1 MDREIGR
8 FHSLE
13 ILELGAHSAILDG
26 GDWGRLS
33 IDRRLCP
40 DTVRPGDSLEV
51 FSYLNS
57 SGQPA
62 VTTEK
67 PAAQLGEVA
76 WVEVVEVNDLGAFVD
91 WGLPRDLF
99 VPFAEQQH
107 PLKKGG
113 HTLVMVYLDNQGRLT
128 GSTRVDHWID
138 DSSAALSQGQKVSL
152 IVAERTELGYKAII
166 NHQCWGLLYSNE
178 LYQRVRKGQVLTGF
192 VQRIRSD
199 GRIDLS
205 LNQPGFNKTK
215 IDRVSAKILERLEDN
230 DGFLPL
236 TDKSPPREIYAVFGV
251 SKKVFKQAIGAL
263 YKQRIITLD
272 ADGIRTI

>member
-107 PLKKGG
+107 LLKKGG

>member
-1 MDREIGR
+1 MGREIGR
-8 FHSLE
+8 FHTLE
-13 ILELGAHSAILDG
+13 ILEIGRHSAILDG

-33 IDRRLCP
+33 MDLRLCP
-40 DTVRPGDSLEV
+40 DTAEPGDGLEV
-51 FSYLNS
+51 FVFLDAG
-57 SGQPA
+57 GQPA

-107 PLKKGG
+107 SLKKGS
-113 HTLVMVYLDNQGRLT
+113 HTLVRVYLDNQGRLA

-138 DSSAALSQGQKVSL
+138 DSSSALQQGQKVSL
-152 IVAERTELGYKAII
+152 MIAERTELGYKAII

-192 VQRIRSD
+192 VQRIRND

-205 LNQPGFNKTK
+205 LNQPGFSKTK
-215 IDRVSAKILERLEDN
+215 MDEVSAKILARMEEN
-230 DGFLPL
+230 DGFLSL

-263 YKQRIITLD
+263 YKQRIITLET
-272 ADGIRTI
+272 DGIRFL